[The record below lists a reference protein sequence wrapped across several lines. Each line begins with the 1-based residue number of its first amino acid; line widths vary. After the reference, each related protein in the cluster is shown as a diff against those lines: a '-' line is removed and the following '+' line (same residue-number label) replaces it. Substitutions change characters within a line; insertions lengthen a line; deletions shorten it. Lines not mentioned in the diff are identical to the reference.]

1 MDVWLWRSTALEGTN
16 TGRVMQAMLEN
27 HEPAALIRE
36 FASHVDKYLPT
47 AHGDVVL
54 PWERSTLEQVGE
66 IFFGAALLGAGGIT
80 ARAAGAGEAAE
91 AAEGGSVK
99 LPASE
104 TWGRPETLAKHYKDH
119 GADFGAASGE
129 EYARLASEFFQR
141 GLLDKLPTKID
152 PKTGAIRIYDPATN
166 SFGAYNATGTT
177 RTFFKPDPSVH
188 GYATNW
194 DYWLSQPGSSPW

>member
-1 MDVWLWRSTALEGTN
+1 MNLYLQFGPASLMANTN
-16 TGRVMQAMLEN
+16 TARVVIAMLEN
-27 HEPAALIRE
+27 HEPVANIRE
-36 FASHVDKYLPT
+36 FVNNVDKYLPT
-47 AHGDVVL
+47 DQGDVVL
-54 PWERSTLEQVGE
+54 PWDPSTLDQLGD
-66 IFFGAALLGAGGIT
+66 IFLNAALLGIAGAA
-80 ARAAGAGEAAE
+80 ARAAGAAE
-91 AAEGGSVK
+91 AAGGGSMK
-99 LPASE
+99 LPVSE

-129 EYARLASEFFQR
+129 EYAQMASEFFQR

-166 SFGAYNATGTT
+166 TFGAYNATGTT
-177 RTFFKPDPSVH
+177 ATFFKPDPSVH